1 MRNSAFCVLLHEC
14 IHKCQFLKELFA
26 TKWVIAHYGWWMGRG
41 MWLCK
46 GRGFF
51 STSFHPFSK
60 GEVNV
65 VFTLSVLCSGL
76 VIQPSWGKTI
86 DHIWLRNVHLVQYI
100 VSRRKVSCWAGPW
113 WLLYDDA
120 KGPSGLGRRAVP
132 LQYCPGGGA

>member
-1 MRNSAFCVLLHEC
+1 MGEIILWDKIAVFLRNSAFCVLLHEC

-26 TKWVIAHYGWWMGRG
+26 TKWVIAYYGWWMGRG

-100 VSRRKVSCWAGPW
+100 VNRYVCLESSNKSNKSIFWGKNEIV
-113 WLLYDDA
+113 
-120 KGPSGLGRRAVP
+120 
-132 LQYCPGGGA
+132 